1 MQHNNAAAAHNAGS
15 SRSRRRVR
23 SNAAHNAAHNA
34 AEAEAGAAPNAAAG
48 NRSRSRSRGNVQG
61 DVSLRSNGTHM
72 TETERRSL
80 EQRILLLASENR
92 LQELFLEMERRLW
105 DELSMHVQIY
115 QTEIRRMQ
123 GEIRKCRERKLH
135 HQTEIRRMQGDE
147 MQNALQRRMQ
157 NADAELHHQNSCRL
171 SLVVDRLLLV
181 AGGSPAGT
189 LQAPPGASRAGPPPA
204 TLSWRRR

>member
-1 MQHNNAAAAHNAGS
+1 MQHNNAAAAHNAAHNAES

-23 SNAAHNAAHNA
+23 SDAAHNAAHNA

-123 GEIRKCRERKLH
+123 GEIRECRERKLR

-157 NADAELHHQNSCRL
+157 NADAELHHQNNCRL
-171 SLVVDRLLLV
+171 SLVVDRLPLV
-181 AGGSPAGT
+181 PGGSPAST
-189 LQAPPGASRAGPPPA
+189 LQAPPGPPPA
-204 TLSWRRR
+204 TLR

>member
-1 MQHNNAAAAHNAGS
+1 MQHNNAAAAHIAES
-15 SRSRRRVR
+15 SRSGRRAR

-72 TETERRSL
+72 TETERRLL
-80 EQRILLLASENR
+80 EQRILLLESENR

-115 QTEIRRMQ
+115 ETEMRRMQ
-123 GEIRKCRERKLH
+123 GEIRECRERKLR

-157 NADAELHHQNSCRL
+157 NADAELHHQNNCRL
-171 SLVVDRLLLV
+171 SLVVDRLPLV
-181 AGGSPAGT
+181 PGGSPAST
-189 LQAPPGASRAGPPPA
+189 LQAPPGPPPA
-204 TLSWRRR
+204 TLR

>member
-1 MQHNNAAAAHNAGS
+1 MQHNNAAAAHNAAHNAES

-23 SNAAHNAAHNA
+23 SDAAHNAAHNA

-123 GEIRKCRERKLH
+123 GEIRECRERKLH

-157 NADAELHHQNSCRL
+157 NADAELHHQNNCRL
-171 SLVVDRLLLV
+171 SLVVDRLPLV
-181 AGGSPAGT
+181 PGGSPAST
-189 LQAPPGASRAGPPPA
+189 LQAPPGPPPA
-204 TLSWRRR
+204 TLR

>member
-1 MQHNNAAAAHNAGS
+1 M
-15 SRSRRRVR
+15 
-23 SNAAHNAAHNA
+23 
-34 AEAEAGAAPNAAAG
+34 
-48 NRSRSRSRGNVQG
+48 
-61 DVSLRSNGTHM
+61 SLRSNGTHM

-80 EQRILLLASENR
+80 EQRILLLEYENR
-92 LQELFLEMERRLW
+92 WQELFQEMERRLC

>member
-1 MQHNNAAAAHNAGS
+1 MQHNNAAAAHIAES
-15 SRSRRRVR
+15 SRSGRRAR

-92 LQELFLEMERRLW
+92 LQELFLEMGRIFW

-123 GEIRKCRERKLH
+123 GEIRECRERKLQ

-157 NADAELHHQNSCRL
+157 NADAELHHQNNCRL
-171 SLVVDRLLLV
+171 SLVVDRLPLV
-181 AGGSPAGT
+181 PGGSPAST
-189 LQAPPGASRAGPPPA
+189 LQAPPGPPPA
-204 TLSWRRR
+204 TLR

>member
-123 GEIRKCRERKLH
+123 GEIRECRERKLH

-171 SLVVDRLLLV
+171 SLVVDRLPLV

-189 LQAPPGASRAGPPPA
+189 LQAPPGPPPA
-204 TLSWRRR
+204 TIR

>member
-1 MQHNNAAAAHNAGS
+1 MQHNNAAAAHIAES
-15 SRSRRRVR
+15 SRSGRRVR
-23 SNAAHNAAHNA
+23 SNAAHNATHNA

-123 GEIRKCRERKLH
+123 GEIRECRERKLH
-135 HQTEIRRMQGDE
+135 HQTESRRMQGDE

-171 SLVVDRLLLV
+171 SLVVDRLPLV
-181 AGGSPAGT
+181 PGGSPAST
-189 LQAPPGASRAGPPPA
+189 LQAPPGPPPA
-204 TLSWRRR
+204 TIR

>member
-1 MQHNNAAAAHNAGS
+1 MQHNNAAAAHTAES
-15 SRSRRRVR
+15 SRSGRRAR

-61 DVSLRSNGTHM
+61 DVSLRSNGTL
-72 TETERRSL
+72 ERRSLERRSL
-80 EQRILLLASENR
+80 EQRILLLACENR

-115 QTEIRRMQ
+115 ETEMRRMQ
-123 GEIRKCRERKLH
+123 GEIRECRERKLH
-135 HQTEIRRMQGDE
+135 HQTEIRRMQGYE

-157 NADAELHHQNSCRL
+157 NADAELHHQNNCRL
-171 SLVVDRLLLV
+171 SLVVDRLPLV
-181 AGGSPAGT
+181 PGGSPAST
-189 LQAPPGASRAGPPPA
+189 LQAPPGPPPA
-204 TLSWRRR
+204 TLR

>member
-1 MQHNNAAAAHNAGS
+1 MQHNNAAAAHNAAHNAES

-23 SNAAHNAAHNA
+23 SDAAHNAAHNA

-115 QTEIRRMQ
+115 ETEMRRMQ
-123 GEIRKCRERKLH
+123 GEIRECRERKLQ

-171 SLVVDRLLLV
+171 SLVVDRLPLV

-189 LQAPPGASRAGPPPA
+189 LQAPPGPPPA
-204 TLSWRRR
+204 TIR

>member
-1 MQHNNAAAAHNAGS
+1 MQHNDAAAAHIAES
-15 SRSRRRVR
+15 SRSGRRVR

-123 GEIRKCRERKLH
+123 GEIRECRERKLQ

-171 SLVVDRLLLV
+171 SLVVDRLPLV

-189 LQAPPGASRAGPPPA
+189 LQAPPGPPPA
-204 TLSWRRR
+204 TIR

>member
-1 MQHNNAAAAHNAGS
+1 MQHNNAAAAHNAAHNAES

-23 SNAAHNAAHNA
+23 SDAAHNAAHNA

-115 QTEIRRMQ
+115 KTEIRRMQ
-123 GEIRKCRERKLH
+123 GEIRECRERKLQ

-189 LQAPPGASRAGPPPA
+189 LQAPPGPPPA
-204 TLSWRRR
+204 TIR

>member
-1 MQHNNAAAAHNAGS
+1 MQHNNAAAAHNAAHNAES

-23 SNAAHNAAHNA
+23 SDAAHNAAHNA

-123 GEIRKCRERKLH
+123 GEIRECRERKLH

-147 MQNALQRRMQ
+147 MQNALKRRMQ

-171 SLVVDRLLLV
+171 SLVVDRLPLV

-189 LQAPPGASRAGPPPA
+189 LQAPPGPPPA
-204 TLSWRRR
+204 TIR

>member
-1 MQHNNAAAAHNAGS
+1 MQHNNAAAAHNADES
-15 SRSRRRVR
+15 SRSRRSVR

-171 SLVVDRLLLV
+171 SLVVDRLPLV

-189 LQAPPGASRAGPPPA
+189 LQAPPGPPPA
-204 TLSWRRR
+204 TIR

>member
-1 MQHNNAAAAHNAGS
+1 MQHNNAAAAHNAAHNAES

-23 SNAAHNAAHNA
+23 SDAAHNAAHNA

-123 GEIRKCRERKLH
+123 G
-135 HQTEIRRMQGDE
+135 DE

-189 LQAPPGASRAGPPPA
+189 LQAPPGPPPA
-204 TLSWRRR
+204 TIR

>member
-1 MQHNNAAAAHNAGS
+1 MQHNNAAAAHTAES
-15 SRSRRRVR
+15 SRSGRRGR

-72 TETERRSL
+72 TETERRL
-80 EQRILLLASENR
+80 LGQRILLLESENK
-92 LQELFLEMERRLW
+92 LQELFLETERRLW

-115 QTEIRRMQ
+115 ETEMRRMQ
-123 GEIRKCRERKLH
+123 GEIRECRERKLR

-157 NADAELHHQNSCRL
+157 NADAELHHQNNCRL
-171 SLVVDRLLLV
+171 SLVVDRLPLV
-181 AGGSPAGT
+181 PGGSPAST
-189 LQAPPGASRAGPPPA
+189 LQAPPGPPPA
-204 TLSWRRR
+204 TLR

>member
-1 MQHNNAAAAHNAGS
+1 MQHNNAAAAHNAAHNAES

-23 SNAAHNAAHNA
+23 SDAAHNAAHNA

-123 GEIRKCRERKLH
+123 GEIRECRERKLQ

-171 SLVVDRLLLV
+171 SLVVDRLPLV

-189 LQAPPGASRAGPPPA
+189 LQAPPGPPPA
-204 TLSWRRR
+204 TIR

>member
-1 MQHNNAAAAHNAGS
+1 MQHNNAAAAHIAES
-15 SRSRRRVR
+15 SRSGRRAR

-92 LQELFLEMERRLW
+92 LQELFLEMGRIFW

-123 GEIRKCRERKLH
+123 
-135 HQTEIRRMQGDE
+135 
-147 MQNALQRRMQ
+147 
-157 NADAELHHQNSCRL
+157 NS
-171 SLVVDRLLLV
+171 
-181 AGGSPAGT
+181 
-189 LQAPPGASRAGPPPA
+189 
-204 TLSWRRR
+204 

>member
-34 AEAEAGAAPNAAAG
+34 AEAEAGAALNAAAG

-80 EQRILLLASENR
+80 EQRILLLEYENR
-92 LQELFLEMERRLW
+92 WQELFQEMERRLC

>member
-1 MQHNNAAAAHNAGS
+1 MQHNNAAAAHNAAHNAES

-23 SNAAHNAAHNA
+23 SDAAHNAAHNA

-123 GEIRKCRERKLH
+123 GEIRECRERKLH

-171 SLVVDRLLLV
+171 SLVVDRLPLV

-189 LQAPPGASRAGPPPA
+189 LQAPPGPPPA
-204 TLSWRRR
+204 TIR

>member
-1 MQHNNAAAAHNAGS
+1 MQHNNAAAAHNAAHNAES

-23 SNAAHNAAHNA
+23 SDAAHNAAHNA

-123 GEIRKCRERKLH
+123 GEIRECRERKLQ

-157 NADAELHHQNSCRL
+157 NADAELHHQNNCRL
-171 SLVVDRLLLV
+171 SLVVDRLPLV
-181 AGGSPAGT
+181 PGGSPAST
-189 LQAPPGASRAGPPPA
+189 LQAPSGPPPA
-204 TLSWRRR
+204 TLR

>member
-1 MQHNNAAAAHNAGS
+1 MQHNNAAAAHNAAPNAES
-15 SRSRRRVR
+15 RRSRRRV
-23 SNAAHNAAHNA
+23 STDAAHNAAHNA

-123 GEIRKCRERKLH
+123 GEIRECRERKLH

-171 SLVVDRLLLV
+171 SLVVDRLPLV

-189 LQAPPGASRAGPPPA
+189 LQAPPGPPPA
-204 TLSWRRR
+204 TIR

>member
-1 MQHNNAAAAHNAGS
+1 MQHNNAAAAHNAAHNAES

-123 GEIRKCRERKLH
+123 GEIRECRERKLH

-171 SLVVDRLLLV
+171 SLVVDRLPLV

-189 LQAPPGASRAGPPPA
+189 LQAPPGPPPA
-204 TLSWRRR
+204 TIR

>member
-1 MQHNNAAAAHNAGS
+1 M
-15 SRSRRRVR
+15 
-23 SNAAHNAAHNA
+23 
-34 AEAEAGAAPNAAAG
+34 
-48 NRSRSRSRGNVQG
+48 
-61 DVSLRSNGTHM
+61 SLRSNGTHM

-123 GEIRKCRERKLH
+123 GEIRECRERKLH

-171 SLVVDRLLLV
+171 SLVVDRLPLV

-189 LQAPPGASRAGPPPA
+189 LQAPPGPPPA
-204 TLSWRRR
+204 TIR

>member
-1 MQHNNAAAAHNAGS
+1 M
-15 SRSRRRVR
+15 
-23 SNAAHNAAHNA
+23 
-34 AEAEAGAAPNAAAG
+34 
-48 NRSRSRSRGNVQG
+48 
-61 DVSLRSNGTHM
+61 SLRSNGTHM

-80 EQRILLLASENR
+80 EQRILLLEYENR
-92 LQELFLEMERRLW
+92 WQELFQEMERRLC

-171 SLVVDRLLLV
+171 SLVVDRLPLV

-189 LQAPPGASRAGPPPA
+189 PQAPPDALQHAS
-204 TLSWRRR
+204 

>member
-34 AEAEAGAAPNAAAG
+34 AEAEAGAALNAAAG

-115 QTEIRRMQ
+115 KTEIRRMQ
-123 GEIRKCRERKLH
+123 GEIRECRERKLQ

-189 LQAPPGASRAGPPPA
+189 LQAPPGPPPA
-204 TLSWRRR
+204 TIR

>member
-1 MQHNNAAAAHNAGS
+1 M
-15 SRSRRRVR
+15 
-23 SNAAHNAAHNA
+23 
-34 AEAEAGAAPNAAAG
+34 
-48 NRSRSRSRGNVQG
+48 
-61 DVSLRSNGTHM
+61 SLRSNGTHM

-80 EQRILLLASENR
+80 EQRILLLEYENR
-92 LQELFLEMERRLW
+92 WQELFQEMERRLC

-115 QTEIRRMQ
+115 
-123 GEIRKCRERKLH
+123 
-135 HQTEIRRMQGDE
+135 QTEIRRMQGDE

>member
-1 MQHNNAAAAHNAGS
+1 MQHNDAAAAHIAES
-15 SRSRRRVR
+15 SRSGRRGR

-92 LQELFLEMERRLW
+92 LQELFLEMGRIFW

-123 GEIRKCRERKLH
+123 
-135 HQTEIRRMQGDE
+135 
-147 MQNALQRRMQ
+147 
-157 NADAELHHQNSCRL
+157 NS
-171 SLVVDRLLLV
+171 
-181 AGGSPAGT
+181 
-189 LQAPPGASRAGPPPA
+189 
-204 TLSWRRR
+204 

>member
-34 AEAEAGAAPNAAAG
+34 AEAEAGAALNAAAG

-123 GEIRKCRERKLH
+123 GEIRECRERKLQ

-171 SLVVDRLLLV
+171 SLVVDRLPLV

-189 LQAPPGASRAGPPPA
+189 LQAPPGPPPA
-204 TLSWRRR
+204 TIR

>member
-1 MQHNNAAAAHNAGS
+1 MQHNNAAAAHNAAHNAES

-23 SNAAHNAAHNA
+23 SDAAHNAAHNA

-115 QTEIRRMQ
+115 KTEIRRMQ
-123 GEIRKCRERKLH
+123 GEIRECRERKLQ

-171 SLVVDRLLLV
+171 SLVVDRLPLV

-189 LQAPPGASRAGPPPA
+189 LQAPPGPPPA
-204 TLSWRRR
+204 TIR

>member
-1 MQHNNAAAAHNAGS
+1 MQHNNAAAAHNAAHNAER

-23 SNAAHNAAHNA
+23 SDAAHNAAHNA

-115 QTEIRRMQ
+115 KTEIRRMQ
-123 GEIRKCRERKLH
+123 GEIRECRERKLQ

-171 SLVVDRLLLV
+171 SLVVDRLPLV

-189 LQAPPGASRAGPPPA
+189 LQAPPGPPPA
-204 TLSWRRR
+204 TIR